1 MKNSLL
7 IILCIINACAFGQT
21 NGYEVPNFAP
31 KSPEAAAFLKYGEY
45 PVDLSTGVPSISIP
59 IYTIEG
65 SGFNIPISL
74 NYHASGIK
82 VNQEA
87 TWVGLGWNLNFGA
100 QIILSARDD
109 VDENNPYIDDI
120 PDTDEVYDYW
130 DDNPY
135 SFNSGMFV
143 SEHLDISRVKDT
155 YAFSSP
161 TANGTFYIRDF
172 ATDDVVIFP
181 PDAFKVKL
189 IGTSRSNLRFEITD
203 VSGNVYVFNNTKE
216 ISERTLSHGDSYTS
230 AWFVDQIRT
239 AKNEKFDFIY
249 QSDGVLNDVSFSQR
263 VDIKEDCAQC
273 GSCSAEPPLHTIT
286 PVINEG
292 STVMTNSKKIHQIIF
307 NQGASRIL
315 FSKTSGREDLIN
327 ENSSLERIE
336 IQNKKNSSNVF
347 VTVKGFVFEYSYFI
361 SDENLNVA
369 SYKKKRLKL
378 DRIID
383 LIEGAGHEFK
393 YSSIIL
399 PSKVS
404 QHQDYY
410 GYYNNNTGQNMIPR
424 HYLAAPFATQVG
436 SAVRNVSPSRIQAGM
451 LEEIIY
457 PTKGAT
463 KFIYEPNQHYG
474 IDELSRYAFTTIHSS
489 TVTGSGNPNSAA
501 DPISEDEFASPV
513 CRVPASSGCIYREVV
528 NFNAINGTGRLRCI
542 LANSGSS
549 DITVVKYKWF
559 RVRLFSD
566 GVVVHDSWVHTG
578 RNGAADYIISNISL
592 NGPGYLLVEAYGD
605 SMSAYAE
612 LNFSNNDTT
621 EKNIY
626 GGGLR
631 IKRIEN
637 YTASDSLTSNFL
649 ASGKE
654 YTYTDISDTAKS
666 SGKLVN
672 KLSTSF
678 RSKSFTNFILTGCS
692 GGYPNLE
699 FHTVAKITSNSQYG
713 IEGNSVIYKYV
724 TEKSLRNDNN
734 PSDGY
739 TLYEFTTDPD
749 EIPLD
754 NPAVQ
759 IITSWKRGKILHKKV
774 FKSVGAVDYVLKWEK
789 NTYVEDTTRISY
801 LNGFKMFRTSTMN
814 IHPDPAGPLVTP
826 FFLALL
832 HGHYGVPYTVAQT
845 VEPITYNFLVPWFY
859 LKETENTEYF
869 YNETNTLT
877 NTLVTT
883 KTFDYNNP
891 VHLQL
896 SSEKTTTS
904 DGQQAET
911 KYFYAQDSEV
921 ASEPNINGATGL
933 IARNMIGV
941 PLLTKTLKGTTTVSE
956 QKTEYVPFATDS
968 PSVNN
973 LLPKFVYT
981 KKGTNV
987 FEKRITYDYD
997 DSGNVCQYTPEN
1009 GTPVSIIW
1017 GYNKTKPIAKIE
1029 NATYSSINATQ
1040 LANAQAASDT
1050 GNEADMLTAF
1060 NSIQGSLPNAMI
1072 STYTYYPL
1080 VGVKSITDPKG
1091 DTTQYFYDDNG
1102 RLISVRDKD
1111 NNILSENEY
1120 HYKN

>member
-21 NGYEVPNFAP
+21 NSYEVPNFAP

-65 SGFNIPISL
+65 SGYNIPISL

-82 VNQEA
+82 VTQEA

-120 PDTDEVYDYW
+120 PDADEVYNFW
-130 DDNPY
+130 DDHPY
-135 SFNSGMFV
+135 AFNGDVFF
-143 SEHLDISRVKDT
+143 SEHLDMSRVKDA
-155 YAFSSP
+155 YVFSSP
-161 TANGTFYIRDF
+161 TANGTFYIRNF
-172 ATDDVVIFP
+172 TTNDVVIFP
-181 PDAFKVKL
+181 PDAFKVQL
-189 IGTSRSNLRFEITD
+189 IGTSRSNLKFEITD

-230 AWFVDQIRT
+230 AWFVDQILT

-263 VDIKEDCAQC
+263 IDIKEDCDHC
-273 GSCSAEPPLHTIT
+273 GECPAEVPNDTVT

-327 ENSSLERIE
+327 GNSSLGMIE
-336 IQNKKNSSNVF
+336 IQNKNSSNVF
-347 VTVKGFVFEYSYFI
+347 ATVKGFVFEYSYFI

-378 DRIID
+378 DRVID
-383 LIEGAGHEFK
+383 LIEGTGHEFK
-393 YSSIIL
+393 YSLINL

-410 GYYNNNTGQNMIPR
+410 GYYNNNTGQDMIPR
-424 HYLAAPFATQVG
+424 HYLAEPFAAQVG
-436 SAVRNVSPSRIQAGM
+436 SAVRDVSPSRIQAGM
-451 LEEIIY
+451 LEEITY

-474 IDELSRYAFTTIHSS
+474 IDELSRYTFTTIHSS

-501 DPISEDEFASPV
+501 DPVVGEEFASPV

-542 LANSGSS
+542 LANSGNS

-559 RVRLFSD
+559 RVRLYSG

-578 RNGAADYIISNISL
+578 RNAAADYIISNISL
-592 NGPGYLLVEAYGD
+592 NGPGYLLVEAYGN

-621 EKNIY
+621 PKNTL
-626 GGGLR
+626 GAGLR

-637 YTASDSLTSNFL
+637 YTRANILS
-649 ASGKE
+649 SGKE
-654 YTYTDISDTAKS
+654 YTYADVSNPARS
-666 SGKLVN
+666 SGKLIN
-672 KLSTSF
+672 TLSCSFISKPFTSF
-678 RSKSFTNFILTGCS
+678 TISSC
-692 GGYPNLE
+692 GGDHPFYANLA
-699 FHTVAKITSNSQYG
+699 FHKVMKISSSSQQG
-713 IEGNSVIYKYV
+713 IEGNSIIYRYV
-724 TEKSLRNDNN
+724 TEKSIRADNG
-734 PSDGY
+734 PSEGY

-749 EIPLD
+749 EIPLG
-754 NPAVQ
+754 NPTVQ
-759 IITSWKRGKILHKKV
+759 IVTSWKRGKTINKKV
-774 FKSVGAVDYVLKWEK
+774 YKTVANADYILKWEK
-789 NTYVEDTTRISY
+789 NTYIEDTSKISFI
-801 LNGFKMFRTSTMN
+801 NGFKMFRHSTIN
-814 IHPDPAGPLVTP
+814 VTEEIGQPLATP
-826 FFLALL
+826 YYLSLYM
-832 HGHYGVPYTVAQT
+832 GTYSVPHTVKQT
-845 VEPITYNFLVPWFY
+845 VEPTTFNIPVPWFY

-869 YNETNTLT
+869 YNDTNTLT

-896 SSEKTTTS
+896 SSEKTTAS

-911 KYFYAQDSEV
+911 KYFYAHDSEV
-921 ASEPNINGATGL
+921 ALEPNINGATGL

-941 PLLTKTLKGTTTVSE
+941 PLLTKTLRGNAIVSE
-956 QKTEYVPFATDS
+956 QKTEYAPFATAV
-968 PSVNN
+968 PAVNN
-973 LLPKFVYT
+973 LLPKFAYT
-981 KKGTNV
+981 KKGTNA

-997 DSGNVCQYTPEN
+997 DSGNVCQYTQEN

-1029 NATYSSINATQ
+1029 NAAYSSINATQ

-1050 GNEADMLTAF
+1050 GNEAGMLTAF

-1102 RLISVRDKD
+1102 RLVSVRDKN
-1111 NNILSENEY
+1111 NNILSENQY